1 MADPVVSGFAIQW
14 DRPAVIAG
22 AFEERFAR
30 GAFDKSLREHS
41 DVAALWAHDPSR
53 PLGRVSNGTLKLRS
67 TNVGLWYELTPNVDA
82 PLGQEVIAMVG
93 ADTVNEVSVGFSPE
107 IEEWDDSGDLPR
119 RLITQARLYEI
130 SVVLWGAYGTLT
142 TASLRSNNA
151 TAARRRIEAAQ
162 RKRGILR

>member
-1 MADPVVSGFAIQW
+1 MADPVISGYAIQW
-14 DRPAVIAG
+14 SQPAVIAG
-22 AFEERFAR
+22 AFEERFGR
-30 GAFDKSLREHS
+30 GAFDKSLRDHP

-67 TNVGLWYELTPNVDA
+67 TPVGLWYELTPNVDA
-82 PLGQEVIAMVG
+82 PLGQEAVAMVG

-119 RLITQARLYEI
+119 RLITQARLFELSI
-130 SVVLWGAYGTLT
+130 VLWGAYGKNTS
-142 TASLRSNNA
+142 ASLRTDNA
-151 TAARRRIEAAQ
+151 MAARRRIEAAQ

>member
-1 MADPVVSGFAIQW
+1 MADPVISGFAVQW
-14 DRPAVIAG
+14 DQPAVIGG

-30 GAFDKSLREHS
+30 GAFDVSLREHS

-67 TNVGLWYELTPNVDA
+67 TNVGLWYELTPSVAA
-82 PLGQEVIAMVG
+82 PLGQEAIAMVG
-93 ADTVNEVSVGFSPE
+93 TDTVNEVSVGFAPE

-130 SVVLWGAYGTLT
+130 SIVLWGAYGKATS
-142 TASLRSNNA
+142 ASLRTDNA
-151 TAARRRIEAAQ
+151 TAARRRVEAKM
-162 RKRGILR
+162 RIRGII